1 VTQAISFQYF
11 SGAFSWAFARV
22 GSTPTVDSILF
33 ALFEDLGWILTRWGG
48 VYSFESRID
57 NSVFCDFLMV
67 YDGDGEVG
75 MFVMDWF
82 WVVRCECSWPVT
94 T

>member
-1 VTQAISFQYF
+1 
-11 SGAFSWAFARV
+11 
-22 GSTPTVDSILF
+22 
-33 ALFEDLGWILTRWGG
+33 

-57 NSVFCDFLMV
+57 NSVSCDFLMV
-67 YDGDGEVG
+67 YDGNGEVG

>member
-1 VTQAISFQYF
+1 
-11 SGAFSWAFARV
+11 
-22 GSTPTVDSILF
+22 
-33 ALFEDLGWILTRWGG
+33 
-48 VYSFESRID
+48 
-57 NSVFCDFLMV
+57 V